1 MDALPAASTATVP
14 PPRGATAKLESVIE
28 ALGRERRSDAAVEG
42 QDATQADVHVT
53 LGDLSDRMEERAY
66 GLLLLV
72 LALPCCLPFVYLLPQ
87 IVALPMLVLAGQ
99 MALGRPAPWL
109 PGSLRRRSFPLSSMR
124 DVVGR
129 AKRYLGWFEQL
140 AHPRLLALTEPFGA
154 RLVGALLLVPAA
166 SILVP
171 LPMTNTVPGIG
182 VAIASV
188 GLIERDGLLILLGL
202 LIGFA
207 WVSLLIFGGQAALA
221 FTIDFVRAGLGQ

>member
-1 MDALPAASTATVP
+1 MDAMPAPSSATVAT
-14 PPRGATAKLESVIE
+14 PRGATAKLDSIIE
-28 ALGRERRSDAAVEG
+28 ALGRERRRGADVEG
-42 QDATQADVHVT
+42 QDAIPADAEIT

-66 GLLLLV
+66 GLLLLI

-109 PGSLRRRSFPLSSMR
+109 PASLRTRSFPLSSMR
-124 DVVGR
+124 DVVRR

-140 AHPRLLALTEPFGA
+140 AHPRLLALTEPFGT
-154 RLVGALLLVPAA
+154 RVVGALLLVPTA

-182 VAIASV
+182 VAIGSV
-188 GLIERDGLLILLGL
+188 GLIERDGLLVALGL
-202 LIGFA
+202 LIGFT
-207 WVSLLIFGGQAALA
+207 WVALLIFGGQAALGFA
-221 FTIDFVRAGLGQ
+221 IDFVRTGLGQ